1 MSEFLEILTHA
12 RRLKATVKELSV
24 AELKDV
30 YEKLGKIVAEREE
43 EANAEAEANAE
54 RIAKIAEF
62 QKMIESAGLSLDD
75 LGGVTAKVKSTRA
88 PRPAKYSIVVEG
100 ETVTWTGQ
108 GRMPT
113 VFKQQIENGRSIEDF
128 LI

>member
-12 RRLKATVKELSV
+12 RRLKASVKDLSV
-24 AELKDV
+24 DELKDV
-30 YEKLGKIVAEREE
+30 YNKLSKIIAEREE
-43 EANAEAEANAE
+43 EAIADAEANAE
-54 RIAKIAEF
+54 RLAKIAEL

-75 LGGVTAKVKSTRA
+75 LGDVPTKVKSKRA
-88 PRPAKYSIVVEG
+88 PRPPKYSIEVGG

-113 VFKQQIENGRSIEDF
+113 VFKEQVQNGRSIEDF

>member
-12 RRLKATVKELSV
+12 RRLKASVKELSV

-43 EANAEAEANAE
+43 DANAEAEANAE
-54 RIAKIAEF
+54 RITKIAEL

-75 LGGVTAKVKSTRA
+75 LAGVTSKVKSTRT
-88 PRPAKYSIVVEG
+88 PRPAKYSIVAEG

-128 LI
+128 LL

>member
-12 RRLKATVKELSV
+12 RRLKASVKELSIT
-24 AELKDV
+24 ELKDV

-43 EANAEAEANAE
+43 EANTEAEANAE
-54 RIAKIAEF
+54 RIAKIAEL

-75 LGGVTAKVKSTRA
+75 LGGFTVKVKSTRA
-88 PRPAKYSIVVEG
+88 SRPAKYSIVVEG

-113 VFKQQIENGRSIEDF
+113 VFKQQIENGRLIEEF

>member
-1 MSEFLEILTHA
+1 MSEFLESLTHA
-12 RRLKATVKELSV
+12 RRLKASVKELSV

-43 EANAEAEANAE
+43 EASAEAEANAE
-54 RIAKIAEF
+54 RIVKIAEL
-62 QKMIESAGLSLDD
+62 QKMIESAGLSLGD
-75 LGGVTAKVKSTRA
+75 LGGVAAKVKSTRA

-113 VFKQQIENGRSIEDF
+113 VFKLQIENGRSIEDF

>member
-12 RRLKATVKELSV
+12 RRLKASVKDLSV

-43 EANAEAEANAE
+43 EARAEAEANAE
-54 RIAKIAEF
+54 RIAKIAELH
-62 QKMIESAGLSLDD
+62 KMMESAGLSIDD
-75 LGGVTAKVKSTRA
+75 LGGVAAKVKSTRA

-113 VFKQQIENGRSIEDF
+113 VFKQQVESGRSIEEF

>member
-1 MSEFLEILTHA
+1 M
-12 RRLKATVKELSV
+12 
-24 AELKDV
+24 
-30 YEKLGKIVAEREE
+30 YEKLGKIVAERE

-54 RIAKIAEF
+54 RIAKIAEL

-100 ETVTWTGQ
+100 ETVTWTGL

-113 VFKQQIENGRSIEDF
+113 VFKEQIENGRSIEDF

>member
-12 RRLKATVKELSV
+12 RRLKASVKELSV
-24 AELKDV
+24 TELKDV

-54 RIAKIAEF
+54 RIAKIAEL
-62 QKMIESAGLSLDD
+62 QKMIESAGLSLVD
-75 LGGVTAKVKSTRA
+75 LGSVTAKVKSTRA
-88 PRPAKYSIVVEG
+88 PRPAKYSIVVKG
-100 ETVTWTGQ
+100 EIVTWTGQ

-113 VFKQQIENGRSIEDF
+113 VFKHQIENGRSIEDF

>member
-12 RRLKATVKELSV
+12 RRLKASVKELSV

-30 YEKLGKIVAEREE
+30 YEKLGKLVAEREE

-54 RIAKIAEF
+54 RIAKIAEL

-75 LGGVTAKVKSTRA
+75 LGGVSIKVKSTRA
-88 PRPAKYSIVVEG
+88 ARPAKYSIVVEG